1 MFDLIIIKKN
11 TKKKKCIITKI
22 FVSLSGIKEMHSTY
36 DSLLLLRRYTIIYLI
51 KYV

>member
-1 MFDLIIIKKN
+1 MFDLIIIKKIQ
-11 TKKKKCIITKI
+11 KKKCIITKI